1 MFVNR
6 TVSSK
11 DVFYVGPVANS
22 VTHGRLIAGNELGT
36 VLAAGLQRIPSCP
49 VLSLVIDTVNMIIW

>member
-11 DVFYVGPVANS
+11 DVFYVGPFANS

-49 VLSLVIDTVNMIIW
+49 VLSLVIDT